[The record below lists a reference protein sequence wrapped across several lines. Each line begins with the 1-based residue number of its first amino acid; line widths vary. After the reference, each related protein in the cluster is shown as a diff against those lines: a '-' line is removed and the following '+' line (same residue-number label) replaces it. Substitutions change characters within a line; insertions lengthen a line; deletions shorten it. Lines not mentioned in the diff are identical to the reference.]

1 MTPSG
6 KVEGATGVVTIALG
20 AISGSFTAADFH
32 EWGTTFM
39 SLSPFVLILFLIW
52 RIYQLDKQ
60 HKDCTTN
67 QASMQAQIDLLL
79 RRTS

>member
-1 MTPSG
+1 MTSSS
-6 KVEGATGVVTIALG
+6 KVEGVTGVVTIALG
-20 AISGSFTAADFH
+20 ALSGSFTAADFH

-60 HKDCTTN
+60 HKDCTVN
-67 QASMQAQIDLLL
+67 QAAMQAQINLLL
-79 RRTS
+79 HRTS